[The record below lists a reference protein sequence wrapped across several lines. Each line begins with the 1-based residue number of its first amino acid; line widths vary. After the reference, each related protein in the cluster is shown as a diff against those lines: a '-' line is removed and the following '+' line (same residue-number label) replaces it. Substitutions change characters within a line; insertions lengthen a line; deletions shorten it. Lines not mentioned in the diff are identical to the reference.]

1 MKNKSLFLL
10 ISPWL
15 IWVLMIIGNFLKW
28 DVYISQS
35 AGKVLSVLAVLLSG
49 MGVFYARN
57 KNNQDNLGRVYLGL
71 GILSFLASF
80 VILYF
85 VISFDQGLGF

>member
-1 MKNKSLFLL
+1 MKNKLLFLL
-10 ISPWL
+10 VSPWL
-15 IWVLMIIGNFLKW
+15 IWVLMVIGNFLKW

-49 MGVFYARN
+49 MGVFYV
-57 KNNQDNLGRVYLGL
+57 KNNQNSLTRVYLGL
-71 GILSFLASF
+71 GILSFLVSL